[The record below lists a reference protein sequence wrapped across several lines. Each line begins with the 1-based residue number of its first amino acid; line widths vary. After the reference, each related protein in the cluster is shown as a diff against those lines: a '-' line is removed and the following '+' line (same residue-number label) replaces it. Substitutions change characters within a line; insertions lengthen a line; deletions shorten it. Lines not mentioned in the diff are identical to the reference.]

1 MLERV
6 LVVDDEPRARDIMAD
21 ILSGAGMEV
30 LQAGDGE
37 EAIRLAGETELN
49 LILLDLMLPD
59 MNGTQV
65 LEAILKGK
73 PSLPVVMISGQ
84 GSIQDAVKATK
95 LGAYD
100 FLEKPAEREKILL
113 AARNALERDR
123 MRRELTE
130 LREESLR
137 RYQMVGTSPAMLEIF
152 KQIDEIAMP
161 RAPVLVTGESGGG
174 KELVARAIHAK
185 SGRKDKAFVKLNCA
199 AIPET
204 LIESELFGYEKGAF
218 TGALTQKK
226 GKLETA
232 DGGTLLLDEV
242 GDLSLS
248 SQAKLLRFLQENE
261 FERLGST
268 STLRVD
274 VRVVSATNKNLRQ
287 EIDEKRFREDL
298 YFRLN
303 VIHIHVPPLRE
314 RKDDIPLLA
323 DHFLGQQCEE
333 NGVPKKQLT
342 PDAVEFLKSADWTHN
357 NARELEN
364 LMKRAAILVKAQDIT
379 PRDLVPLMEPTG
391 LGTRSGMSDIPV
403 MSRAGQSQFSLR
415 EARDEFEREFIR
427 TSLARNDW
435 DKTRTAEQLGIERT
449 HLHRKL
455 KDLGITE

>member
-1 MLERV
+1 MRERV
-6 LVVDDEPRARDIMAD
+6 LVVDDESRARDIMAD
-21 ILSGAGMEV
+21 ILMEAGMEV

-37 EAIRLAGETELN
+37 EAIRLAGDNELN
-49 LILLDLMLPD
+49 LVLLDLMLPD

-65 LEAILKGK
+65 LETILAAK

-84 GSIQDAVKATK
+84 GSIQDAVRATK

-123 MRRELTE
+123 MRRELAE
-130 LREESLR
+130 LRGESLR
-137 RYQMVGTSPAMLEIF
+137 RYQMVGRSPAMLEIF
-152 KQIDEIAMP
+152 QKIDEIAP
-161 RAPVLVTGESGGG
+161 TRAPVLVTGESGGG

-185 SGRKDKAFVKLNCA
+185 SDRSARAFVKLNCA

-226 GKLETA
+226 GKLEVA

-287 EIDEKRFREDL
+287 EIDGKRFREDL

-342 PDAVEFLKSADWTHN
+342 PEAVEFLKSADWAHN

-379 PRDLVPLMEPTG
+379 PRDLVPLMEAASVAQPH
-391 LGTRSGMSDIPV
+391 
-403 MSRAGQSQFSLR
+403 AGASLR

-427 TSLARNDW
+427 ASLAQNNW

-455 KDLGITE
+455 KDLGIRE

>member
-1 MLERV
+1 MPERV

-37 EAIRLAGETELN
+37 EAVRLAGESELN
-49 LILLDLMLPD
+49 LVFLDLMLPD

-65 LEAILKGK
+65 LETILATK

-113 AARNALERDR
+113 AARNALERNR
-123 MRRELTE
+123 MWRELSE

-137 RYQMVGTSPAMLEIF
+137 RYQMVGASAAMHEIF
-152 KQIDEIAMP
+152 QKIDEIAP
-161 RAPVLVTGESGGG
+161 TRAPVLVTGESGGG
-174 KELVARAIHAK
+174 KELVARAIHSK

-232 DGGTLLLDEV
+232 HEGTLLLDEV

-261 FERLGST
+261 FERLGAT
-268 STLRVD
+268 TTMRVD

-287 EIDEKRFREDL
+287 EIAEKRFREDL

-342 PDAVEFLKSADWTHN
+342 PEAIEFLKSTDWAHN

-379 PRDLVPLMEPTG
+379 PRDLVPLMESADPA
-391 LGTRSGMSDIPV
+391 PAQ
-403 MSRAGQSQFSLR
+403 AGAGLR
-415 EARDEFEREFIR
+415 EARDEFERDFIR
-427 TSLARNDW
+427 GALARNNW

-455 KDLGITE
+455 KDLGINE

>member
-1 MLERV
+1 MAERV

-21 ILSGAGMEV
+21 ILSGAGMDV

-37 EAIRLAGETELN
+37 EAIRLAKEHELN
-49 LILLDLMLPD
+49 LVFLDLMLPD
-59 MNGTQV
+59 MNGAQV
-65 LEAILKGK
+65 LETILAAK

-123 MRRELTE
+123 MRRELAG

-137 RYQMVGTSPAMLEIF
+137 RYQMVGSSPAMLEIF
-152 KQIDEIAMP
+152 QKIDEIAP
-161 RAPVLVTGESGGG
+161 TGAPVLVTGESGGG
-174 KELVARAIHAK
+174 KELVARAIHLK
-185 SGRKDKAFVKLNCA
+185 SARKGRAFVKLNCA

-226 GKLETA
+226 GKLEMA
-232 DGGTLLLDEV
+232 DGGTLLLDEI

-268 STLRVD
+268 RTLKVD

-342 PDAVEFLKSADWTHN
+342 PEAVEFLKSADWVQN

-379 PRDLVPLMEPTG
+379 PRDLVPLMESADLVPAQAGIG
-391 LGTRSGMSDIPV
+391 LR
-403 MSRAGQSQFSLR
+403 Q
-415 EARDEFEREFIR
+415 ARDEFEKDFIR
-427 TSLARNDW
+427 AALARNNW

-455 KDLGITE
+455 KDLGIRE

>member
-1 MLERV
+1 MAERV

-37 EAIRLAGETELN
+37 EAIRLAGEHELN
-49 LILLDLMLPD
+49 LVFLDLMLPD
-59 MNGTQV
+59 MNGAHV
-65 LEAILKGK
+65 LETILAGK

-123 MRRELTE
+123 MWRELSG

-137 RYQMVGTSPAMLEIF
+137 RYQMVGASAAMHEIF
-152 KQIDEIAMP
+152 QKIDEIAP
-161 RAPVLVTGESGGG
+161 TRAPVLVTGESGGG
-174 KELVARAIHAK
+174 KELVARAIHLK

-226 GKLETA
+226 GKLEVA
-232 DGGTLLLDEV
+232 HEGTLLLDEV
-242 GDLSLS
+242 GDLSPA

-261 FERLGST
+261 FERLGAT
-268 STLRVD
+268 TTMRVD

-287 EIDEKRFREDL
+287 EIAEKRFREDL

-342 PDAVEFLKSADWTHN
+342 PEAIEFLKSADWAQN

-379 PRDLVPLMEPTG
+379 PRDLVPLMEPTSMAPG
-391 LGTRSGMSDIPV
+391 RTG
-403 MSRAGQSQFSLR
+403 ASLR
-415 EARDEFEREFIR
+415 DARDEFEREFIR
-427 TSLARNDW
+427 ASLARNNW
-435 DKTRTAEQLGIERT
+435 DKTRTAEELGIERT

-455 KDLGITE
+455 KDLGLTE

>member
-1 MLERV
+1 MTERV
-6 LVVDDEPRARDIMAD
+6 LVVDDEARHRDIIAD
-21 ILSGAGMEV
+21 ILSEAGMEV
-30 LQAGDGE
+30 LQAGEGE
-37 EAIRLAGETELN
+37 EAIRLAGENELN
-49 LILLDLMLPD
+49 LVLLDLKLPD
-59 MNGTQV
+59 MDGTQV
-65 LEAILKGK
+65 LEAILRRK

-84 GSIQDAVKATK
+84 GSIQDAVRATK

-100 FLEKPAEREKILL
+100 FLEKPAEREKMLL

-123 MRRELTE
+123 MRRELSE

-137 RYQMVGTSPAMLEIF
+137 RYQMVGSSPAMLEIF
-152 KQIDEIAMP
+152 QKIDEIAP
-161 RAPVLVTGESGGG
+161 TRAPVLVTGESGGG

-185 SGRKDKAFVKLNCA
+185 SDRSARAFVKLNCA

-226 GKLETA
+226 GKLEVA
-232 DGGTLLLDEV
+232 HEGTLLLDEV

-261 FERLGST
+261 FERLGAT
-268 STLRVD
+268 TTMHVD
-274 VRVVSATNKNLRQ
+274 VRVISATNKNLRQ
-287 EIDEKRFREDL
+287 EIAEKRFREDL

-314 RKDDIPLLA
+314 RKDDIPSLA
-323 DHFLGQQCEE
+323 DHFLGQQCDE

-342 PDAVEFLKSADWTHN
+342 PEAVEFLKSADWAHN

-379 PRDLVPLMEPTG
+379 PRDLVPLMEPTIG
-391 LGTRSGMSDIPV
+391 LGTRS
-403 MSRAGQSQFSLR
+403 QFPGGIGSCPASLR
-415 EARDEFEREFIR
+415 EARDDFEREFIR
-427 TSLARNDW
+427 ASLAQNNW

>member
-1 MLERV
+1 MAERV

-37 EAIRLAGETELN
+37 EAVRLAGENELN
-49 LILLDLMLPD
+49 LVFLDLMLPD
-59 MNGTQV
+59 MSGTQV
-65 LEAILKGK
+65 LEAILAGK
-73 PSLPVVMISGQ
+73 PLLPVVMISGQ

-123 MRRELTE
+123 MWRELSG

-137 RYQMVGTSPAMLEIF
+137 RYQMVGASAAMHEIF
-152 KQIDEIAMP
+152 QKIDEIAP
-161 RAPVLVTGESGGG
+161 TRAPVLVTGESGGG
-174 KELVARAIHAK
+174 KELVARAIHLK
-185 SGRKDKAFVKLNCA
+185 SDRKDKAFVKLNCA

-232 DGGTLLLDEV
+232 HEGTLLLDEV

-261 FERLGST
+261 FERLGAT
-268 STLRVD
+268 TTIRVD

-287 EIDEKRFREDL
+287 EIAEKRFREDL

-342 PDAVEFLKSADWTHN
+342 PEAVEFLRSADWAQN

-379 PRDLVPLMEPTG
+379 PRDLVPLMEPMG
-391 LGTRSGMSDIPV
+391 SAPSH
-403 MSRAGQSQFSLR
+403 AEASLR
-415 EARDEFEREFIR
+415 DARDEFEREFIR
-427 TSLARNDW
+427 ASLARNNW

>member
-21 ILSGAGMEV
+21 ILTGAGMEV
-30 LQAGDGE
+30 LQAGEGE
-37 EAIRLAGETELN
+37 EAIRLARENDLN
-49 LILLDLMLPD
+49 LVFLDLFLPD
-59 MNGTQV
+59 MNGVQV
-65 LEAILKGK
+65 LEAILKDK

-123 MRRELTE
+123 LRRQLAG

-137 RYQMVGTSPAMLEIF
+137 RYQMVGASPAMLDIF
-152 KQIDEIAMP
+152 QKIDEIAP
-161 RAPVLVTGESGGG
+161 TRAPVLVTGESGGG
-174 KELVARAIHAK
+174 KELVARAIHLK
-185 SGRKDKAFVKLNCA
+185 SDRRERAFVKLNCA

-226 GKLETA
+226 GKLEVA
-232 DGGTLLLDEV
+232 HEGTLLLDEV
-242 GDLSLS
+242 GDLSLP

-261 FERLGST
+261 FERLGAT
-268 STLRVD
+268 ATIRVD

-287 EIDEKRFREDL
+287 EIEQKRFREDL

-303 VIHIHVPPLRE
+303 IIHIHVPPLRE

-323 DHFLGQQCEE
+323 DHFLEQQCEE
-333 NGVPKKQLT
+333 NGASKKQLT
-342 PDAVEFLKSADWTHN
+342 PEAVAFLKSADWSHN

-364 LMKRAAILVKAQDIT
+364 LMKRAAILVKAQDIS
-379 PRDLVPLMEPTG
+379 PRDLVPLMEFATSA
-391 LGTRSGMSDIPV
+391 LVHTKT
-403 MSRAGQSQFSLR
+403 SLR

-427 TSLARNDW
+427 AALARNNW
-435 DKTRTAEQLGIERT
+435 DKTRTAEELDIERT

-455 KDLGITE
+455 KDLGLTE

>member
-1 MLERV
+1 MAERV

-37 EAIRLAGETELN
+37 EAVRLAGENELN
-49 LILLDLMLPD
+49 LVFLDLMLPD
-59 MNGTQV
+59 MNGAQV
-65 LEAILKGK
+65 LETILAGK

-123 MRRELTE
+123 MWRELAG

-137 RYQMVGTSPAMLEIF
+137 RYQMVGASAAMHEIF
-152 KQIDEIAMP
+152 QKIDEIAP
-161 RAPVLVTGESGGG
+161 TRAPVLVTGDSGGG
-174 KELVARAIHAK
+174 KELVARAIHLK
-185 SGRKDKAFVKLNCA
+185 SDRKDKAFVKLNCA

-232 DGGTLLLDEV
+232 HEGTLLLDEV

-261 FERLGST
+261 FERLGAT
-268 STLRVD
+268 PTMRVD

-287 EIDEKRFREDL
+287 EIAEKRFREDL

-342 PDAVEFLKSADWTHN
+342 PEAIEFLKSADWAQN

-379 PRDLVPLMEPTG
+379 PRDLVPLMEPPG
-391 LGTRSGMSDIPV
+391 GDWVQPRFSSAE
-403 MSRAGQSQFSLR
+403 SRGSPSASLR

-427 TSLARNDW
+427 ASLARNNW

>member
-1 MLERV
+1 MAERV

-30 LQAGDGE
+30 LQAADGE
-37 EAIRLAGETELN
+37 EAIRLAGEHELN
-49 LILLDLMLPD
+49 LVFLDLMLPD

-65 LEAILKGK
+65 LETILAGK

-123 MRRELTE
+123 MWRELAG

-137 RYQMVGTSPAMLEIF
+137 RYQMVGASPAMLDMF
-152 KQIDEIAMP
+152 QKIDEIAP
-161 RAPVLVTGESGGG
+161 TRAPVLVTGESGGG
-174 KELVARAIHAK
+174 KELVARAIHLK
-185 SGRKDKAFVKLNCA
+185 SDRKDKAFVKLNCA

-226 GKLETA
+226 GKLEVA
-232 DGGTLLLDEV
+232 HEGTLLLDEV

-261 FERLGST
+261 FERLGAT
-268 STLRVD
+268 NTMRVD

-287 EIDEKRFREDL
+287 EIAEKRFREDL

-342 PDAVEFLKSADWTHN
+342 SEAIEFLKSADWAQN

-379 PRDLVPLMEPTG
+379 PRDLVPLMEPT
-391 LGTRSGMSDIPV
+391 SAAP
-403 MSRAGQSQFSLR
+403 SRAGAGLR

-427 TSLARNDW
+427 VSLARNNW

-455 KDLGITE
+455 KDLGLTE

>member
-1 MLERV
+1 MAERV

-37 EAIRLAGETELN
+37 EAIRLAREHELN
-49 LILLDLMLPD
+49 LVLLDLFLPD
-59 MNGTQV
+59 MSGTQV
-65 LEAILKGK
+65 LEAVLKAK
-73 PSLPVVMISGQ
+73 PALPVVMISGQ

-123 MRRELTE
+123 LRRELSE

-137 RYQMVGTSPAMLEIF
+137 RYRMVGTSSVMHEIF
-152 KQIDEIAMP
+152 QKIDEIAP
-161 RAPVLVTGESGGG
+161 TRAPVLVTGESGGG
-174 KELVARAIHAK
+174 KELVARAIHLK
-185 SGRKDKAFVKLNCA
+185 SDRKEKAFVKLNCA

-218 TGALTQKK
+218 TGALTKKK
-226 GKLETA
+226 GKLEVA

-261 FERLGST
+261 FERLGAT
-268 STLRVD
+268 TTIRVD

-303 VIHIHVPPLRE
+303 VLHIHVPPLRE
-314 RKDDIPLLA
+314 RRDDIPLLA

-342 PDAVEFLKSADWTHN
+342 PEAVEFLKSADWAHN

-379 PRDLVPLMEPTG
+379 PRDLLSLMEP
-391 LGTRSGMSDIPV
+391 MNAAPV
-403 MSRAGQSQFSLR
+403 RAEVSLR
-415 EARDEFEREFIR
+415 EAREEFERDFIR
-427 TSLARNDW
+427 ASLAHNNG
-435 DKTRTAEQLGIERT
+435 DKTRTAEELGIERT

>member
-1 MLERV
+1 MAERV

-30 LQAGDGE
+30 LQAADGE
-37 EAIRLAGETELN
+37 EAIRLAGEHELN
-49 LILLDLMLPD
+49 LVFLDLMLPD

-65 LEAILKGK
+65 LETILAGK

-123 MRRELTE
+123 MWRELAG

-137 RYQMVGTSPAMLEIF
+137 RYQMVGASPAMLDMF
-152 KQIDEIAMP
+152 QKIDEIAP
-161 RAPVLVTGESGGG
+161 TRAPVLVTGESGGG
-174 KELVARAIHAK
+174 KELVARAIHLK
-185 SGRKDKAFVKLNCA
+185 SDRKDKAFVKLNCA

-226 GKLETA
+226 GKLEVA
-232 DGGTLLLDEV
+232 HEGTLLLDEV

-261 FERLGST
+261 FERLGAT
-268 STLRVD
+268 NTMRVD

-287 EIDEKRFREDL
+287 EIAEKRFREDL

-342 PDAVEFLKSADWTHN
+342 PEAIEFLKSADWAQN

-379 PRDLVPLMEPTG
+379 PRDLVPLMEPT
-391 LGTRSGMSDIPV
+391 SAAP
-403 MSRAGQSQFSLR
+403 SRAGAGLR

-427 TSLARNDW
+427 VSLARNNW

-455 KDLGITE
+455 KDLGLTE

>member
-1 MLERV
+1 
-6 LVVDDEPRARDIMAD
+6 MAD

-37 EAIRLAGETELN
+37 EAIRLAGENELN
-49 LILLDLMLPD
+49 LVFLDLMLPD
-59 MNGTQV
+59 MNGAQV
-65 LEAILKGK
+65 LETILAGK

-123 MRRELTE
+123 MWRELSG

-137 RYQMVGTSPAMLEIF
+137 RYQMVGASVAMHEIF
-152 KQIDEIAMP
+152 QKIDEIAP
-161 RAPVLVTGESGGG
+161 TRAPVLVTGESGGG
-174 KELVARAIHAK
+174 KELVARAIHLK
-185 SGRKDKAFVKLNCA
+185 SDRKDKAFVKLNCA

-232 DGGTLLLDEV
+232 HEGTLLLDEV

-261 FERLGST
+261 FERLGAT
-268 STLRVD
+268 ATMRVD

-287 EIDEKRFREDL
+287 EIAEKRFREDL

-342 PDAVEFLKSADWTHN
+342 PEAIEFLKSSDWAQN

-391 LGTRSGMSDIPV
+391 TAPSH
-403 MSRAGQSQFSLR
+403 AEASLR

-427 TSLARNDW
+427 ASLARNNW
-435 DKTRTAEQLGIERT
+435 DKTRTAEELGIERT

-455 KDLGITE
+455 KDLGIAE

>member
-1 MLERV
+1 
-6 LVVDDEPRARDIMAD
+6 MAD

-37 EAIRLAGETELN
+37 EAIRLAGENELN
-49 LILLDLMLPD
+49 LVLLDLMLPD

-65 LEAILKGK
+65 LETILAGK

-123 MRRELTE
+123 MWRELSG

-152 KQIDEIAMP
+152 QKIDEIAP
-161 RAPVLVTGESGGG
+161 TRAPVLVTGESGGG

-185 SGRKDKAFVKLNCA
+185 SGRKDRAFVKLNCA

-261 FERLGST
+261 FERLGAT
-268 STLRVD
+268 SSIHVD
-274 VRVVSATNKNLRQ
+274 VRIISATNKNLRQ
-287 EIDEKRFREDL
+287 EIAEKRFREDL

-342 PDAVEFLKSADWTHN
+342 PEAVEFLKSVDWAHN

-364 LMKRAAILVKAQDIT
+364 LMKRAAILLKAQDIT
-379 PRDLVPLMEPTG
+379 PRDLVPLMEPMG

-415 EARDEFEREFIR
+415 EARDDFEREFIR

>member
-1 MLERV
+1 MSHARELV
-6 LVVDDEPRARDIMAD
+6 LVVDDEPRARDILAD
-21 ILSGAGMEV
+21 ILTEAGMDV

-37 EAIRLAGETELN
+37 EALRLVRENDLN
-49 LILLDLMLPD
+49 LVFLDLFLPD
-59 MNGTQV
+59 ISGTDV
-65 LEAILKGK
+65 LAAILKDK

-123 MRRELTE
+123 LRRELFG
-130 LREESLR
+130 LREESMR
-137 RYQMVGTSPAMLEIF
+137 RYRMVGSSPAMLAVF
-152 KQIDEIAMP
+152 QRIDEIAP
-161 RAPVLVTGESGGG
+161 TRAPVLVTGESGGG
-174 KELVARAIHAK
+174 KELVARAIHLK
-185 SGRKDKAFVKLNCA
+185 SDRKDRAFVKLNCA

-226 GKLETA
+226 GKLEVA
-232 DGGTLLLDEV
+232 HEGTLLLDEV

-248 SQAKLLRFLQENE
+248 SQAKLLRFLQESE

-268 STLRVD
+268 TTMRVD
-274 VRVVSATNKNLRQ
+274 IRVISATNKNLRQ
-287 EIDEKRFREDL
+287 EMDQKRFREDL
-298 YFRLN
+298 YSRLN

-323 DHFLGQQCEE
+323 DHFLEQQCEE

-342 PDAVEFLKSADWTHN
+342 AEATAFLKSADWSHG

-364 LMKRAAILVKAQDIT
+364 LMKRAAILVKAQEIT
-379 PRDLVPLMEPTG
+379 PRDLVPLIEPTADVPIHG
-391 LGTRSGMSDIPV
+391 KTDLRS
-403 MSRAGQSQFSLR
+403 
-415 EARDEFEREFIR
+415 ARDEFEREFIR
-427 TSLARNDW
+427 ATLARNNW
-435 DKTRTAEQLGIERT
+435 DKTRTAEELGIQRT

-455 KDLGITE
+455 HDLGLNE

>member
-1 MLERV
+1 
-6 LVVDDEPRARDIMAD
+6 MAD

-30 LQAGDGE
+30 LQAEDGE
-37 EAIRLAGETELN
+37 EAIRLAGENELN
-49 LILLDLMLPD
+49 LVFLDLLLPD

-65 LEAILKGK
+65 LETILAAK

-84 GSIQDAVKATK
+84 GSIRDAVKATK

-123 MRRELTE
+123 MWRESSG

-137 RYQMVGTSPAMLEIF
+137 RYQMVGASAAMHEIF
-152 KQIDEIAMP
+152 QKIDEIAP
-161 RAPVLVTGESGGG
+161 TRAPVLVTGESGGG
-174 KELVARAIHAK
+174 KELVARAIHLK
-185 SGRKDKAFVKLNCA
+185 SDRKDKAFVKLNCA

-226 GKLETA
+226 GKLEVA

-242 GDLSLS
+242 GDLSLA
-248 SQAKLLRFLQENE
+248 SQAKLLRFLQENQ
-261 FERLGST
+261 FERLGAT
-268 STLRVD
+268 NTLKVD
-274 VRVVSATNKNLRQ
+274 VRVISATNKNLRQ

-342 PDAVEFLKSADWTHN
+342 PESVEFLKSADWAHN

-379 PRDLVPLMEPTG
+379 PRDLVPLMEPTSG
-391 LGTRSGMSDIPV
+391 KAGTVPRSAQ
-403 MSRAGQSQFSLR
+403 RAGQSPFSLR

-427 TSLARNDW
+427 AALARNNW

-455 KDLGITE
+455 KDLGLTE

>member
-1 MLERV
+1 MPERV

-21 ILSGAGMEV
+21 ILTEAGMV
-30 LQAGDGE
+30 VFQAGDGE
-37 EAIRLAGETELN
+37 EAIRLAKEKDLN
-49 LILLDLMLPD
+49 LVLLDLMLPD
-59 MNGTQV
+59 MNGSQV
-65 LEAILKGK
+65 LETILAAK

-123 MRRELTE
+123 MWRELSG

-137 RYQMVGTSPAMLEIF
+137 RYQMVGASAAMHEIF
-152 KQIDEIAMP
+152 QKIDEIAP
-161 RAPVLVTGESGGG
+161 TRAPVLVTGESGGG
-174 KELVARAIHAK
+174 KELVARAIHLK
-185 SGRKDKAFVKLNCA
+185 SDRKDKAFVKLNCA

-218 TGALTQKK
+218 TGALTLKK

-232 DGGTLLLDEV
+232 HEGTLLLDEV

-261 FERLGST
+261 FERLGAT
-268 STLRVD
+268 TTIRVD

-287 EIDEKRFREDL
+287 EIAEKRFREDL

-342 PDAVEFLKSADWTHN
+342 PEAIEFLKSADWAQN

-379 PRDLVPLMEPTG
+379 PRDLVPLMESTG
-391 LGTRSGMSDIPV
+391 AVPPK
-403 MSRAGQSQFSLR
+403 AGASLR

-427 TSLARNDW
+427 ASLARNNW

-455 KDLGITE
+455 KDLGLSE

>member
-1 MLERV
+1 MPERV

-21 ILSGAGMEV
+21 ILSDAGMDV
-30 LQAGDGE
+30 LQAGEGE
-37 EAIRLAGETELN
+37 EAIRLASENELN
-49 LILLDLMLPD
+49 LVFLDLLLPD

-65 LEAILKGK
+65 LEAILAGK

-84 GSIQDAVKATK
+84 GTIQDAVKATK

-123 MRRELTE
+123 LRRELVG

-137 RYQMVGTSPAMLEIF
+137 RYQMVGASQVMLEIF
-152 KQIDEIAMP
+152 QKIDEIAP
-161 RAPVLVTGESGGG
+161 TRAPVLVTGESGGG
-174 KELVARAIHAK
+174 KELVARAIHLK
-185 SGRKDKAFVKLNCA
+185 SDRKDKAFVKLNCA

-226 GKLETA
+226 GKLEVA

-242 GDLSLS
+242 GDLSLA
-248 SQAKLLRFLQENE
+248 SQAKLLRFLQENQ
-261 FERLGST
+261 FERLGAT
-268 STLRVD
+268 NTLKVD
-274 VRVVSATNKNLRQ
+274 VRVISATNKNLRQ

-342 PDAVEFLKSADWTHN
+342 PESVEFLKSADWAHN

-364 LMKRAAILVKAQDIT
+364 LMKRAAILVKAQDIA

-391 LGTRSGMSDIPV
+391 AAPSH
-403 MSRAGQSQFSLR
+403 AGAGLR

-427 TSLARNDW
+427 AALARNNW
-435 DKTRTAEQLGIERT
+435 DKTKTAEQLGIERT

-455 KDLGITE
+455 KDLGLTE

>member
-1 MLERV
+1 MPERV

-30 LQAGDGE
+30 LQAADGE
-37 EAIRLAGETELN
+37 EAVRLAGENELN
-49 LILLDLMLPD
+49 LVFLDLMLPD

-65 LEAILKGK
+65 LETILAGK

-123 MRRELTE
+123 MWRELSG

-137 RYQMVGTSPAMLEIF
+137 RYQMVGASAAMHEIF
-152 KQIDEIAMP
+152 QKIDEIAP
-161 RAPVLVTGESGGG
+161 TRASVLVTGESGGG
-174 KELVARAIHAK
+174 KELVARAIHLK
-185 SGRKDKAFVKLNCA
+185 SDRKDKAFVKLNCA

-232 DGGTLLLDEV
+232 HEGTLLLDEV

-261 FERLGST
+261 FERLGAT
-268 STLRVD
+268 ATMRVD

-287 EIDEKRFREDL
+287 EIAEKRFREDL

-342 PDAVEFLKSADWTHN
+342 PEAIEFLKSADWAQN

-379 PRDLVPLMEPTG
+379 PRDLVPLMEPM
-391 LGTRSGMSDIPV
+391 GTAS
-403 MSRAGQSQFSLR
+403 SRAEASLR

-427 TSLARNDW
+427 ASLARNNW